1 MPDYIYLLENRLS
14 PEQQKALRRTTEA
27 ARARGM
33 TVFLAGGAV
42 RDFTS
47 GSPVRDLDVSVQGNA
62 LKLLKDLEKAGATVM
77 GEHEPSQTL
86 YLKFPGGVRIEVSS
100 TRSER
105 FPKPGKPEY
114 HPANILEDLR
124 RRDFTVNAMALSL
137 NEGSYGLLLDPLN
150 GAADIEARHL
160 RLVSNYGFIE
170 EPSRLVRAARL
181 SARYGWALEEKTQTR
196 YETAKQ
202 ENYIENMSS
211 FSRGYELEEIA
222 HEEDSQKILKH
233 LDAEG
238 WMKAL
243 FPAWTTAKA
252 DTKGLDE
259 LRDTLGALQVQGVSP
274 DSSAAEMELLT
285 AKIPAKDRQL
295 LKKSLS
301 RKGFAEEWD
310 SLDDDAKALAKVL
323 LSKESAMPSAT
334 WKLLTSYKP
343 EAVLWLAMTGKGAA
357 LQTKFRNFFTVWPES
372 RQRIPYAMMQEMRI
386 VPELPGYQ
394 DLQRALFYEL
404 MDNKLQTE
412 EEMRKYLEP
421 HSPPAPPP
429 VITIRRP
436 RAAKKVEPKAP
447 RAKKAPKVVAP
458 VDALAAAPEPI
469 TPEIVKGKGK
479 VEPAK
484 AAPAPAKAVAAKL
497 VPAKAV
503 PAKTVPAKPEVKKG
517 AAPAKKA
524 AAPAKKTVAKKPAT
538 KAAKKAPAKK
548 ASAKKLAAK
557 KSAPKKPAPKKA
569 AAKKPAPKSSKKR

>member
-1 MPDYIYLLENRLS
+1 
-14 PEQQKALRRTTEA
+14 
-27 ARARGM
+27 M

-62 LKLLKDLEKAGATVM
+62 LKLLRDLEKFDAILL
-77 GEHEPSQTL
+77 GEHAPSQTL

-150 GAADIEARHL
+150 GAADIESRQL

-181 SARYGWALEEKTQTR
+181 SSRYGWALEEKTQTR

-202 ENYIENMSS
+202 EGYIENISA

-222 HEEDSQKILKH
+222 HEEDSLKILRH

-243 FPAWTTAKA
+243 FPAWTAAKA
-252 DTKGLDE
+252 DPKGLEE
-259 LRDTLGALQVQGVSP
+259 LRDTLQALQVQGVSP

-295 LKKSLS
+295 LKKTLS

-310 SLDDDAKALAKVL
+310 SLDDDAKSLAKL
-323 LSKESAMPSAT
+323 LTGKDAATPSAT

-357 LQTKFRNFFTVWPES
+357 LQTKFKNFFQVWPEA
-372 RQRIPYAMMQEMRI
+372 RQRIPYAIMQEMRI

-404 MDNKLQTE
+404 MDSKLQTE

-436 RAAKKVEPKAP
+436 RAAKKAEPKAS
-447 RAKKAPKVVAP
+447 RKKAVKAVP
-458 VDALAAAPEPI
+458 VEGLVAAAEPVAV
-469 TPEIVKGKGK
+469 EVAKGKGK
-479 VEPAK
+479 PE
-484 AAPAPAKAVAAKL
+484 AAPAKSPAKEVPAKAVA
-497 VPAKAV
+497 
-503 PAKTVPAKPEVKKG
+503 KPEAKRP
-517 AAPAKKA
+517 AA
-524 AAPAKKTVAKKPAT
+524 V
-538 KAAKKAPAKK
+538 AAKKAV
-548 ASAKKLAAK
+548 SV
-557 KSAPKKPAPKKA
+557 
-569 AAKKPAPKSSKKR
+569 AAKKPAPVKAASKPAAKKPGKKSVSKAAPKKAARKPLAKKPTPKPAKKAAKKSGKKR

>member
-1 MPDYIYLLENRLS
+1 
-14 PEQQKALRRTTEA
+14 
-27 ARARGM
+27 M

-62 LKLLKDLEKAGATVM
+62 LKLLKDLEKFDAILL
-77 GEHEPSQTL
+77 GEHTPSQTL

-150 GAADIEARHL
+150 GAADIESRQL

-196 YETAKQ
+196 YETAKA
-202 ENYIENMSS
+202 ENYIENISA

-222 HEEDSQKILKH
+222 HEEDSLKILKH

-243 FPAWTTAKA
+243 FPAWTAAKA
-252 DTKGLDE
+252 DAKGLDE
-259 LRDTLGALQVQGVSP
+259 LRETLQALQVQGVSP
-274 DSSAAEMELLT
+274 DSSAAEMEFLT
-285 AKIPAKDRQL
+285 AKVPSKERHL
-295 LKKSLS
+295 LNKTLS

-310 SLDDDAKALAKVL
+310 SLDDDAKALAKL
-323 LSKESAMPSAT
+323 LTGKEAATPSAT

-357 LQTKFRNFFTVWPES
+357 LQTKFKNFFQVWPEA

-436 RAAKKVEPKAP
+436 RAAKKAEPKAP

-458 VDALAAAPEPI
+458 VEGIAAAAEPI
-469 TPEIVKGKGK
+469 VPEVSKGK
-479 VEPAK
+479 AK
-484 AAPAPAKAVAAKL
+484 PEAAPAKAVAPAKAAAR
-497 VPAKAV
+497 PDAKKAV
-503 PAKTVPAKPEVKKG
+503 PAKKAAPAKAAAKPAAKKP
-517 AAPAKKA
+517 AAKPAKKA
-524 AAPAKKTVAKKPAT
+524 AAVKKAARP
-538 KAAKKAPAKK
+538 AAKK
-548 ASAKKLAAK
+548 
-557 KSAPKKPAPKKA
+557 KP
-569 AAKKPAPKSSKKR
+569 AAKKPAPKSASRPAGKAAKKPAKKR